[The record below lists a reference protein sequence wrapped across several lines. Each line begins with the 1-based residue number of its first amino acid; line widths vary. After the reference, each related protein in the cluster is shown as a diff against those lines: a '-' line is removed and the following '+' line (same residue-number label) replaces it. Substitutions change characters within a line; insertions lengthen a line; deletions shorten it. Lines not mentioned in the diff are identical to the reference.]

1 MVSSRLWFSLTLFFL
16 WEWGICVGGG
26 TTDHQL
32 SLLIP
37 RAEEHLHAVTVPSS
51 FVRTTTI
58 VGTTATSGTTTGT
71 KQRISLRKTLARAG
85 KKAFRGGMSG
95 FIAGAIQVL
104 TLMWLRTANNYQY
117 RYGVSMTTA
126 LHDLYQ
132 QGGLS
137 RFYRGWP
144 YALVQG
150 PLARFGAV
158 AANDASIVFAA
169 YWLGQSERASKG
181 AFSTAL
187 GSILAGL
194 WRLFLMPVDTC
205 KTVLQVDG
213 VRGFQLLWEK
223 VKNGD
228 CLVLYSGAF
237 ATILATVV
245 GHYPWFLV
253 HNFLDG
259 LLAVPSSTPGL
270 LCRSAFIGF
279 CASALSDTI
288 SNSIRVVKT
297 VKQAAA
303 GEINVG
309 GKSLSYEFVI
319 RKVLSEGG
327 LRSLFGRG
335 LMTRI
340 LANGI
345 QSMLFTVIWKWL
357 SIVSIQQKNKL
368 SLLRS
373 DDITTTTIPSQ
384 SSSAWGS
391 TNSGGGASGTVGGG
405 NGGGSD
411 GTTNL
416 RGSEQASQTSKTN

>member
-1 MVSSRLWFSLTLFFL
+1 M
-16 WEWGICVGGG
+16 
-26 TTDHQL
+26 DHQL
-32 SLLIP
+32 FLTLP
-37 RAEEHLHAVTVPSS
+37 RSTTTDEHLHAIVPSSS
-51 FVRTTTI
+51 FVRTTAI
-58 VGTTATSGTTTGT
+58 IGTATTSATTTTTTTTSGT
-71 KQRISLRKTLARAG
+71 QRISLRKTLARAG

-126 LHDLYQ
+126 LHELYR
-132 QGGLS
+132 QGGLA

-187 GSILAGL
+187 GSVLAGL

-228 CLVLYSGAF
+228 GLVLYSGAF
-237 ATILATVV
+237 ATILATIV

-288 SNSIRVVKT
+288 SNSIRVVKA

-309 GKSLSYEFVI
+309 EKSLSYEFVI
-319 RKVLSEGG
+319 RKVLAEGG

-368 SLLRS
+368 SLLQR
-373 DDITTTTIPSQ
+373 DDTTTPSSSQ
-384 SSSAWGS
+384 SSLWGS
-391 TNSGGGASGTVGGG
+391 SSGPAAATGGGGGG
-405 NGGGSD
+405 D

-416 RGSEQASQTSKTN
+416 RGSEVPPSTRTST